1 MDAIDLKALIKDE
14 GEIIMPLDTIQ
25 TILTRYSCR
34 GFTDRIPPDEDLQTI
49 AKAAAAAPSG
59 MNRQLWRV
67 IVVKDRE
74 LIREMEAEAIHNI
87 AQLPDQSVIERVRSW
102 GGKLFYDAPCLI
114 VVPVAPAFPDGAE
127 LLDCGI
133 VTANISLAATSLGLD
148 NLICGMIR
156 FTFAGAKGPEFKK
169 RLGFPEGYEVGM
181 AILLGYATN
190 PGGQP
195 HQPDLSK
202 ISFVE

>member
-1 MDAIDLKALIKDE
+1 
-14 GEIIMPLDTIQ
+14 MPLDTIQ

-34 GFTDRIPPDEDLQTI
+34 DFTDKIPPDEDLQTI
-49 AKAAAAAPSG
+49 AKAAVAAPSG

-67 IVVKDRE
+67 IVVKNRE
-74 LIREMEAEAIHNI
+74 LIREMEAEALHNI
-87 AQLPDQSVIERVRSW
+87 AQLPDQSIIERVRSW
-102 GGKLFYDAPCLI
+102 GGKLFYDAPCL
-114 VVPVAPAFPDGAE
+114 VMVPVGQAELAGAE
-127 LLDCGI
+127 LFDCGI
-133 VTANISLAATSLGLD
+133 VTQNISLAATSLGID

-169 RLGFPEGYEVGM
+169 RLGFPEGYEDGIAV
-181 AILLGYATN
+181 LLGYAAN